1 MRILA
6 LLLMSFLFRN
16 YLPAQ
21 EILPEVSYGKRTA
34 VTGDLRDWIPDTS
47 SPFLKINTRDEKGLI
62 FARDLQRV
70 TFTNY
75 GSRHSGPDPVWQK
88 GFTPPKQGTA
98 VNTPASVHGTATSP
112 VPGASVI
119 GQDFDGISANNVAPA
134 DPTLAIGPNHII
146 QMVNGAS
153 GSSYFQIFD
162 KQGGAI
168 RLQAFMDQLP
178 GTAYNGGGDCITWY
192 DQLEQRFVM
201 SEFGDSS
208 QTGRNIQSLIIAVS
222 QTPDPLGSWYVYE
235 FSDTS
240 FFPDYPKYANWH
252 DAWYGVTADFKSSYL
267 GNSIWAFN
275 KKKMLAGNPVAEVIR
290 YRLTHPEFRYYST
303 APVGLAGNQA
313 AASDSPGLFLYLHD
327 DSWTRDPSDVD
338 SIGIIS
344 FRPDFIN
351 PSQSFIRFEK
361 SFAVAPYKSDVC
373 NSRDCAPSPKGV
385 GYDVIDSRFMNK
397 PLYRNFGSHQSIVAN
412 HTVDV
417 SGSTLAGLRWYELR
431 NNNTGWGVRQ
441 QGSFAPQNESDC
453 AHVPALYRFMGA
465 VAMNGKGQIAIGY
478 NNSSI
483 ERYASIAI
491 SGRNAEDPE
500 NLMSYREKDAL
511 IGQHYGTFQNRW
523 GDYNEILTDPSNDSI
538 FWFTSMYGGSDN
550 RFKTRILSFKLT
562 EAYALDASLEEI
574 EYPNNCQPFCSPTVQ
589 PRVRIRNNGSQTLRQ
604 AVIRMRIGSQDII
617 QSQWNGSLQVSEET
631 VVVLPLVLLP
641 SATATLRA
649 WITEPN
655 GGVDGQPSN
664 DTARLQWQSRSP
676 AGTPFGEGFE
686 GTAFPPAGW
695 SQSVSGSTNI
705 RWYRDT
711 KASHS
716 GSASVKCN
724 NYGKNE
730 RGKWSD
736 LQTPLT
742 DLSDADSA
750 TLSFRLAAAV
760 YSATVTD
767 TLEVWVSSDCG
778 NSFERVWRKWGL
790 GLSTIPAYRTDA
802 FTPVAGQWRQELVS
816 LKRFAG
822 RSGVIVRFRN
832 INNYSNNIHLDDI
845 NISSIPAASR
855 DAGILSI
862 DAPGAILCSTET
874 APAVTITNAAKD
886 TLRSVRVG
894 YRIDGGPVRSVIWT
908 GRMAPKQSAS
918 VVLPASNIAPGYRRL
933 EAFTTDPNGG
943 PDERPG
949 NDTLRLMVG
958 VKSPQPLPVTEG
970 FEGMIF
976 PPMHWSDV
984 NPDRLKGWERSNDA
998 SHSGT
1003 GSLVFKN
1010 HRDTAT
1016 GQSDAFVSPLMV
1028 RTDAD
1033 SVFLE
1038 FSVAAA
1044 PNLLPGNQQIAD
1056 TLEVR
1061 ITTNCGQ
1068 TYWPVYKK
1076 WGAALKTAD
1085 PQVDN
1090 GQQTLA
1096 FIPSAGD
1103 WRRERVNLTPL
1114 LGNVESFIVSF
1125 RNISHG
1131 DNDIYMDDIS
1141 VYSKTVPE
1149 KLKQRGYQ
1157 IAPNPFRDRI
1167 SIQFYPSAAS
1177 LLGVEI
1183 FNAKGQSVYTRRYA
1197 DGKPPAVLEIDLR
1210 GLPAGV
1216 YPLRIHYTDRTVVEQ
1231 LVKQ

>member
-1 MRILA
+1 MRTLAMILLICMFRA
-6 LLLMSFLFRN
+6 PLTAQVSF
-16 YLPAQ
+16 
-21 EILPEVSYGKRTA
+21 PEVSYGKRTA
-34 VTGDLRDWIPDTS
+34 VTGDLRNWIPDTT

-75 GSRHSGPDPVWQK
+75 GSRHSGPDPAWQK
-88 GFTPPKQGTA
+88 GFSPTGNGTTVNAPAAVNGTA
-98 VNTPASVHGTATSP
+98 ASPLT
-112 VPGASVI
+112 GASVI
-119 GQDFDGISANNVAPA
+119 GQDFDGISANNITPA
-134 DPTLAIGPNHII
+134 DPSLAVGPDHII

-192 DQLEQRFVM
+192 DQLENRFVM

-208 QTGRNIQSLIIAVS
+208 QTGRQIQSLIIAVS

-235 FSDTS
+235 FSDTT

-275 KKKMLAGNPVAEVIR
+275 KKKMLAGAPVAEVIR

-303 APVGLAGNQA
+303 APVGLAGNQP
-313 AASDSPGLFLYLHD
+313 AASNSPGLFLYLHD
-327 DSWTRDPSDVD
+327 DSWTKDPSDVD

-351 PSQSFIRFEK
+351 PSRSLIRFEQ
-361 SFAVAPYKSDVC
+361 SFAVAPYKSEVC
-373 NSRDCAPSPKGV
+373 NSRDCAPSPKGI
-385 GYDVIDSRFMNK
+385 GYDVVDSRFMNK

-417 SGSTLAGLRWYELR
+417 TGSTLAGLRWYEIR
-431 NNNTGWGVRQ
+431 NNNTGWTVRQ

-465 VAMNGKGQIAIGY
+465 VAMNGKGQIALGY
-478 NNSSI
+478 NNSSM

-550 RFKTRILSFKLT
+550 RFRTRILSFRLT
-562 EAYALDASLEEI
+562 AAQALDASLEEI

-589 PRVRIRNNGSQTLRQ
+589 PRVRIRNNGSRTLRQ
-604 AVIRMRIGSQDII
+604 AVIRFRIGDQDVI

-631 VVVLPLVLLP
+631 IVVLPSVLLP

-655 GGVDGQPSN
+655 GGVDGEPSN
-664 DTARLQWQSRSP
+664 DTVRLQLRSRTP

-686 GTAFPPAGW
+686 GLAFPPAGW
-695 SQSVSGSTNI
+695 SQSVSGSTNM

-711 KASHS
+711 KASYS
-716 GSASVKCN
+716 GSASVKFN
-724 NYGKNE
+724 NYDKNE

-736 LQTPLT
+736 LHTPLT

-750 TLSFRLAAAV
+750 ILSFRLAAAV

-767 TLEVWVSSDCG
+767 TLEVWVSADCG
-778 NSFERVWRKWGL
+778 NSFERVWRKWGS

-816 LKRFAG
+816 LKPFAG

-845 NISSIPAASR
+845 NINSIPSASR

-862 DAPGAILCSTET
+862 DTPGAILCSTGT
-874 APAVTITNAAKD
+874 APLVTITNTAKD

-894 YRIDGGPVRSVIWT
+894 YRIDAGPVRSMTWT
-908 GRMAPKQSAS
+908 GRIAPKGSAP
-918 VVLPASNIAPGYRRL
+918 VALPSSTIAPGYRSL
-933 EAFTTDPNGG
+933 EVFTTDPNGA

-949 NDTLRLMVG
+949 NDTLRLMIG
-958 VKSPQPLPVTEG
+958 VKSPQPLPLTEG
-970 FEGMIF
+970 FEGMTF

-984 NPDRLKGWERSNDA
+984 NADRLKAWEKTNDA
-998 SHSGT
+998 SFSGS

-1010 HRDTAT
+1010 HGAPAT
-1016 GQSDAFVSPLMV
+1016 GQADVFVSPLMV
-1028 RTDAD
+1028 NTEAD

-1044 PNLLPGNQQIAD
+1044 PNLLPGNSQTSD

-1061 ITTNCGQ
+1061 ITTNCGE

-1090 GQQTLA
+1090 GLQTRA
-1096 FIPSAGD
+1096 FIPSTGD

-1114 LGNVESFIVSF
+1114 LGNVEAFIVSY
-1125 RNISHG
+1125 RNISNG
-1131 DNDIYMDDIS
+1131 DNNIYMDDIS
-1141 VYSKTVPE
+1141 VYSKTIPE
-1149 KLKQRGYQ
+1149 KLKQWGYL

-1167 SIQFYPSAAS
+1167 RIQFYPSAAS

-1183 FNAKGQSVYTRRYA
+1183 FNAKGQPVYTRRYA
-1197 DGKPPAVLEIDLR
+1197 DGNPPTTLEIDLR

-1216 YPLRIHYTDRTVVEQ
+1216 YPIRIHYTDRTVVEQ
-1231 LVKQ
+1231 LIKQ